1 MLDAINDRTKKML
14 LFVDSLMLIRH
25 LGGKKI
31 PRENITINAPHES
44 VITSKLEQDFTVYI
58 AFFSSFEVGAVFVL
72 QIPHSVVREFL
83 D

>member
-25 LGGKKI
+25 LGGKK

-44 VITSKLEQDFTVYI
+44 VITSKLEQGFTVYK
-58 AFFSSFEVGAVFVL
+58 
-72 QIPHSVVREFL
+72 
-83 D
+83 